1 MTIKRGRGGIS
12 KRESTLVCETGIFS
26 IDYLIVISS
35 ISYGLSMN
43 EAASKLARL
52 FRLFANMDPREIVH
66 RRFSCR
72 FLVNLV
78 SLHVS
83 RSTTRF
89 NAVFCHFSIL
99 LPSPLPLLFPPTPY
113 FLRFSRGRTLKTNVF
128 VSRYSRWRRNR
139 ETITCSVGIYHVVWE
154 SRSLFVKIITTS

>member
-52 FRLFANMDPREIVH
+52 FRLFANMHREIVH

-83 RSTTRF
+83 HSRSATRF

-99 LPSPLPLLFPPTPY
+99 LPSPSSFHQLHIFCV
-113 FLRFSRGRTLKTNVF
+113 FREAGR
-128 VSRYSRWRRNR
+128 
-139 ETITCSVGIYHVVWE
+139 
-154 SRSLFVKIITTS
+154 